1 MGNDGVTKEQQLID
15 LEEKLQRI
23 NTELERRNQELAL
36 LNRVVAATTSRLE
49 PNAVLETVCCE
60 LAKAFGA
67 PQAAA
72 SVLNEARTECVVVAE
87 YLAEGRPSAMGHVIP
102 LEGNP
107 ATRYVVEKRAPLAVT
122 DVQHDPRT
130 AAFHHL
136 TQERGTV
143 SLLILPLM
151 VRGETVGTMG
161 VDLIERHEFTDEET
175 ALAFNAAAAAAQALE
190 NARLF
195 EQMQAALEERKRAE
209 EELRRAHDELEA
221 RVQRRTAALAE
232 ANKVLEAE
240 VHERRLAEQ
249 QRDMLAHALESS
261 SECVSITDMEDTVI
275 YLNDAFQ
282 RTYGYEE
289 QELLGKKID
298 VVRSPNNPTE
308 IGQEILPAT
317 LRGGWQGELIQR
329 RKDRTEFPVFL
340 ATSVVRDKDGEPIA
354 LIGAARDI
362 TDRKRAEQ
370 ETQRRA
376 SEMAA
381 LAEVGRD
388 IAATLDLPAVLERI
402 ATHARELLDAGTS
415 VVYLLQPDG
424 RTLRPIAAAG
434 DLTEAVM
441 ALELQLGHGIVGN
454 VVQSG
459 IADRVD
465 DITKDPRAAHIPG
478 TDDEREGEKLMVAP
492 LLVQDRATG
501 AMTVGR
507 GPQDEVFSQADL
519 DFLVGLSQQAAIAIE
534 NARLFAEVQNQK
546 RYSESLVENSPVA
559 IVSVDID
566 GHVSSW
572 NPAAEKL
579 FGYTQA
585 QALGRDLG
593 VLVTT
598 TTEMLEEAR
607 DISQKAMDETN
618 VHTIARRCRQDGTL
632 VDVEI
637 LSVPVN
643 VDGQNTGLIV
653 IYHDITDLK
662 RAEEE
667 LQEAKEVAE
676 AANRAKSTFLANMSH
691 ELRTPLNAIIGY
703 SEMLIEDAEDEG
715 LEAFVSDLQKIRASG
730 RHLLALINDILDLS
744 KVEAGKMELYLETF
758 DVADLVRDVVSTVQ
772 PLVEKNANTLQ
783 VRTGHDL
790 GTMHADLT
798 KVRQSL
804 FNLLSNAAKFT
815 DRGTITLNAA
825 REMVDGAARLTFRV
839 RDTGIGMTSEQMSK
853 LFQAFSQADASTGRK
868 YGGTG
873 LGLVITRHFCQMMG
887 GDVTVESEYGVGT
900 TFTIRL
906 PAEVVERKAEP
917 GPVEVP

>member
-1 MGNDGVTKEQQLID
+1 MGKGSVTKEQQLID
-15 LEEKLQRI
+15 LEEKLQRT

-72 SVLNEARTECVVVAE
+72 AMLNEARTECVVVAE
-87 YLAEGRPSAMGHVIP
+87 YLGEGRPSAMGQVIP

-107 ATRYVVEKRAPLAVT
+107 ATRYVVEERAPLAVT

-136 TQERGTV
+136 MQERGTV

-151 VRGETVGTMG
+151 VRGEAVGTMG

-175 ALAFNAAAAAAQALE
+175 TLAFNSAAAAAQALE

-195 EQMQAALEERKRAE
+195 KGMQAALEERKRAE

-232 ANKVLEAE
+232 ANEVLEAE

-261 SECVSITDMEDTVI
+261 SECVSVTDMEDTVI

-308 IGQEILPAT
+308 ISQEILPAT

-329 RKDRTEFPVFL
+329 RKDRTEFPVSL

-402 ATHARELLDAGTS
+402 ATHARELLDASTS
-415 VVYLLQPDG
+415 VVYLLQPDD

-434 DLTEAVM
+434 DLAEAVM

-465 DITKDPRAAHIPG
+465 DITKDPRAAHIPR
-478 TDDEREGEKLMVAP
+478 TEKEREGEKLLVAP

-507 GPQDEVFSQADL
+507 GPRDEVFSQADL

-534 NARLFAEVQNQK
+534 NARLFAEVQNQR

-566 GHVSSW
+566 GNVSSW
-572 NPAAEKL
+572 NPAAENL

-585 QALGRDLG
+585 EALGRELG

-598 TTEMLEEAR
+598 TPEMLEEAR
-607 DISQKAMDETN
+607 DISQKAMGRTS
-618 VHTIARRCRQDGTL
+618 VHAITRRCRQDGTL

-637 LSVPVN
+637 LTVPVN

-667 LQEAKEVAE
+667 LQEAKEAAE

-691 ELRTPLNAIIGY
+691 ELRTPLNAVIGY
-703 SEMLIEDAEDEG
+703 SEMLAEDFEDEEE
-715 LEAFVSDLQKIRASG
+715 LEEFIPDLQKIRAAG
-730 RHLLALINDILDLS
+730 KHLLELINSVLDLS

-758 DVADLVRDVVSTVQ
+758 DVAQLVQEVESTIK
-772 PLVEKNANTLQ
+772 PLVDKNANTL
-783 VRTGHDL
+783 VINCLDDC
-790 GTMHADLT
+790 GTMHADVT
-798 KVRQSL
+798 KIRQGL

-815 DRGTITLNAA
+815 EAGTITLDVA
-825 REMVDGAARLTFRV
+825 RETVEGVDWVKFAV
-839 RDTGIGMTSEQMSK
+839 SDTGIGMRPKQMSK
-853 LFQAFSQADASTGRK
+853 LFQAFSQAEASTTRK

-873 LGLVITRHFCQMMG
+873 LGLAISRHFCRMMG
-887 GDVTVESEYGVGT
+887 GDITVESEYGAGT

-906 PAEVVERKAEP
+906 PAVVVDRRAEAQAEV
-917 GPVEVP
+917 